1 MSFPK
6 PKKTRKNYTPEFK
19 FERAME
25 AIKKNSLSE
34 VGRQYG
40 IKPNVLG
47 RWKDELLAKGKNI
60 FTGDSGKEVDNQKK
74 KIAKLEQIV
83 GKKEVELNLLKNFSD
98 FYESQNIQ

>member
-1 MSFPK
+1 
-6 PKKTRKNYTPEFK
+6 
-19 FERAME
+19 ME

-40 IKPNVLG
+40 IKPNVLA

-60 FTGDSGKEVDNQKK
+60 YTPDSGREIEIQKT
-74 KIAKLEQIV
+74 KIAQLEQMV

-98 FYESQNIQ
+98 FYQSQNMS